1 MVVATLYLPCVS
13 CGSEERDEGRRSRA
27 GSAWRPRKP
36 EVAAPGRYML
46 GPVPTT
52 STLYS
57 ERADHIVAP
66 GYIELSGTS
75 FATPIVSGIAAV
87 ILARHPDYTPD
98 QVKGALMMGAKPDP
112 SAAPLSVGVG
122 EVNAGR
128 SVELLSPPNPNLAL
142 EAFVVSDPVPGQ
154 PALDA
159 ASWANQ
165 PGLMSRGRTPPGR
178 RRRGLPMSR
187 LRPPGGA

>member
-1 MVVATLYLPCVS
+1 
-13 CGSEERDEGRRSRA
+13 
-27 GSAWRPRKP
+27 
-36 EVAAPGRYML
+36 ML

-112 SAAPLSVGVG
+112 SVAPLSVGVG

-178 RRRGLPMSR
+178 RRRGLPMPR
-187 LRPPGGA
+187 LRPPGRA